1 MFYFCIIKC
10 QSRTVLSSVLL
21 FLCVT
26 CDLTCDL
33 WLVTCT
39 LAPPENHMIWK
50 TLQVPRNPR
59 SPCNAMHVRN
69 TMPWSKEKCPW
80 RVLSSFDPRTYKRKF
95 ISPLWYWWNPSL
107 ELLICCSTSKR
118 FERNNF
124 TAHNCHGKTKNLTA
138 KPKTSRQKQKP
149 HGKTKNLTAK
159 SKYLTT
165 KPKTSRKNQR
175 PHGKKYFVFAVR
187 FLVLPWQLWATI
199 QLYSKE
205 WSHAIAR
212 TARGDPSDNN
222 NTRLFSLLS
231 VNKFKSFVLNS
242 L

>member
-1 MFYFCIIKC
+1 
-10 QSRTVLSSVLL
+10 
-21 FLCVT
+21 
-26 CDLTCDL
+26 
-33 WLVTCT
+33 
-39 LAPPENHMIWK
+39 
-50 TLQVPRNPR
+50 
-59 SPCNAMHVRN
+59 
-69 TMPWSKEKCPW
+69 MPWSKEKCPW

-138 KPKTSRQKQKP
+138 KPKTSRQKQNTSRQNQKP
-149 HGKTKNLTAK
+149 HGKTKIPHGKNKNLTAK
-159 SKYLTT
+159 
-165 KPKTSRKNQR
+165 PKLFCFCCEVFGFAVR
-175 PHGKKYFVFAVR
+175 YFVFAVR